1 MFGLIVKR
9 DVFEDCEDIREV
21 YEQLLKVGVKTLND
35 KEKIVNSALWYH
47 KNTGLLEKVKTKEQL
62 KFAEENDEYSLLFL
76 N

>member
-9 DVFEDCEDIREV
+9 DIIENIDDVHEV
-21 YEQLLKVGVKTLND
+21 YEQLLRVGVKTLND
-35 KEKIVNSALWYH
+35 KEKIVESALWYH

-62 KFAEENDEYSLLFL
+62 KFAEENDEYQLLFL

>member
-9 DVFEDCEDIREV
+9 DVIENVDDVHEV
-21 YEQLLKVGVKTLND
+21 YEELLKVGVKTLND
-35 KEKIVNSALWYH
+35 KEKIVDSALWYH

-62 KFAEENDEYSLLFL
+62 KFAEENDEYQLLFL

>member
-1 MFGLIVKR
+1 MFGLIVTKS
-9 DVFEDCEDIREV
+9 VINNINDIQKV

-35 KEKIVNSALWYH
+35 KEKIVESALWYH

-62 KFAEENDEYSLLFL
+62 KFAEENDEYQLLFL